1 MSLAVRSS
9 ATAEDLPN
17 ASFAGQQD
25 TFLNMKGEETLLD
38 SFELGIPA
46 VVGTGDA
53 TTKVPNGEPVTVS
66 CAEGDT
72 GRVYRGEVPFHI
84 DRTEV
89 ANMGR
94 PGPRSWLT
102 SGIPISRSR
111 GRSFRTTASASLGWS
126 SSSTSTSVCTLLPC
140 STRRR
145 STIPRPGGPSIGRL
159 SEGIGTIAAAF
170 FPKPVVVR
178 MSDFKTNE
186 YASLVG
192 GESFEPQENNPM
204 LGFRGASRYA
214 HPAYAEGFAL
224 ACRAMKRVREQ
235 MGLTN
240 VVLMSRSCAELPRRT
255 WFSRRWPSTV

>member
-1 MSLAVRSS
+1 MSLGVTGSTPTTSPRWRARASAPVRSSTAPGYPVTWPQRSSTPTARFTRDGEDVSLAVRSS

-186 YASLVG
+186 YASL
-192 GESFEPQENNPM
+192 
-204 LGFRGASRYA
+204 
-214 HPAYAEGFAL
+214 
-224 ACRAMKRVREQ
+224 CW
-235 MGLTN
+235 
-240 VVLMSRSCAELPRRT
+240 RRIL
-255 WFSRRWPSTV
+255 